1 MPRPST
7 SERDLGF
14 IDDILTRAET
24 LREIMTGVN
33 LEEFLNIQVTR
44 LAAERLLGIIGEAA
58 SKVSSE
64 TRDSMPGVPWRE
76 MSGTRNRLAHDYANI
91 NQTLI
96 YQIATVSVPEMVAIL
111 RNELNSGK

>member
-24 LREIMTGVN
+24 LNGLMAN
-33 LEEFLNIQVTR
+33 LSLEDFLEKELIR

-58 SKVSSE
+58 SRVSSD
-64 TRDSMPGVPWRE
+64 TRESMPRVPWRE
-76 MSGTRNRLAHDYANI
+76 MAGTRNRLAHDYANI
-91 NQTLI
+91 NQSLI
-96 YQIATVSVPEMVAIL
+96 YQIATVSVPKMVAIL
-111 RNELNSGK
+111 RSELETKN